1 MNFDFL
7 KLWAI
12 CNAIVIKS
20 TTAKGQGEED
30 FGIRLT
36 HDDAKMILRGL
47 LLLDKQ
53 QKEFNAKAE
62 KICGEEE

>member
-1 MNFDFL
+1 MNFDLL
-7 KLWAI
+7 KLWAV

-20 TTAKGQGEED
+20 TTAKDEGEDD
-30 FGIRLT
+30 FEIRLT

-47 LLLDKQ
+47 LLLNEQ

-62 KICGEEE
+62 NICGEEE